1 MGESQLFQF
10 EIGSGDIWGTLMVP
24 ATGEFIRAED
34 GILKLALYNPATERM
49 DLTELAQMKNLKIVL
64 TIEANADVTTI

>member
-1 MGESQLFQF
+1 
-10 EIGSGDIWGTLMVP
+10 MVP